1 MTFLPIVA
9 RELRVASR
17 RYGTYWVRTGAALAV
32 IVIGTW
38 LFLVMR
44 QESSKDIALGLFGVL
59 TGTATL
65 YCLLSGMRSTADC
78 LSEEKREG
86 TLGLLFLTDLKGY
99 DVVFGKLVATSLNA
113 FYSVLAVVPVL
124 AIPLLLGGVAL
135 GEFGRMALVTVNT
148 LFFSLSVGM
157 YASSVSKRARSALG
171 LSFLLLML
179 FAAGFPVCASWKVMF
194 GNASTPVWWLM
205 YPSPGFT
212 YYMAWDKPFK
222 GSADH
227 FWWSLGVIHGMGWFF
242 LALASWIAP
251 RSWKDR
257 PAGIKGL
264 RWRERLRLWSYGNLA
279 ERRLYRKRLLDT
291 NAFFWLAARARLK
304 PAYVW
309 AVIGLMA
316 CGWVWGLAKFRR
328 EWLSEPM
335 YVITGLLLNLLIKG
349 WFASESGRQL
359 AEDRLHGTME
369 LLLSTPLTVR
379 DFLRGQSLALTRQ
392 FLGPVLLVLAAFLA
406 FMLAAR
412 SESMG
417 PKEYS
422 SWILLWVAAMA
433 MLVIDLMTL
442 YWVGMWQALTARNP
456 HRAASGSLAR
466 ILILPWIV
474 LALVSLLVSL
484 SLIISRVEPSQNFFV
499 GLWFVIGVGIDAL
512 FGLRARHRLLTEFRH
527 VAAQRYSARPGW
539 LKRLFGGGSTPGVG
553 PPPAIAAPE

>member
-179 FAAGFPVCASWKVMF
+179 FAAVFPVCASWKVMF

-227 FWWSLGVIHGMGWFF
+227 FWWSLGVIHWNGMVFPG
-242 LALASWIAP
+242 
-251 RSWKDR
+251 
-257 PAGIKGL
+257 AGQ
-264 RWRERLRLWSYGNLA
+264 
-279 ERRLYRKRLLDT
+279 LD
-291 NAFFWLAARARLK
+291 
-304 PAYVW
+304 
-309 AVIGLMA
+309 
-316 CGWVWGLAKFRR
+316 C
-328 EWLSEPM
+328 
-335 YVITGLLLNLLIKG
+335 
-349 WFASESGRQL
+349 
-359 AEDRLHGTME
+359 
-369 LLLSTPLTVR
+369 
-379 DFLRGQSLALTRQ
+379 
-392 FLGPVLLVLAAFLA
+392 AAFL
-406 FMLAAR
+406 
-412 SESMG
+412 E
-417 PKEYS
+417 
-422 SWILLWVAAMA
+422 
-433 MLVIDLMTL
+433 
-442 YWVGMWQALTARNP
+442 
-456 HRAASGSLAR
+456 GSPR
-466 ILILPWIV
+466 
-474 LALVSLLVSL
+474 
-484 SLIISRVEPSQNFFV
+484 
-499 GLWFVIGVGIDAL
+499 
-512 FGLRARHRLLTEFRH
+512 RH
-527 VAAQRYSARPGW
+527 
-539 LKRLFGGGSTPGVG
+539 
-553 PPPAIAAPE
+553 